1 MSKRVLLS
9 VGAAILLAQ
18 GGCLG
23 AYDANTPSSLKDVP
37 QGTSDS
43 TPQVRPILPED
54 STALWTMFGDPAL
67 IAARVAEEGPL
78 DVSSRRHGCHKFKF
92 SKLGTLLEDFGVN
105 MKNTNVTPAPGG
117 AASLLPLE
125 AALAPVSDPTTF
137 CSGLVPGQTSV
148 TNAMERATR
157 VSQPARYLYCSGRL
171 TLGMPPYAARL
182 AESTVLT
189 TAAVTKLFDTWAAAA
204 MEIVQFN
211 PTTFTTSP
219 RCKTQAGAQGVLF
232 NADNTCNAEGVACL
246 QGFPPSA
253 EQLTLC
259 NKLVVSGTASPAT
272 TVTLQTTG
280 SASVAA
286 VDALTAGK
294 RMAVAA
300 ILANAHLCE

>member
-23 AYDANTPSSLKDVP
+23 AYDATTPSSAKDVP
-37 QGTSDS
+37 QGSSDS
-43 TPQVRPILPED
+43 TPQVRPVLPED

-105 MKNTNVTPAPGG
+105 MKQTNVTPAPGG

-125 AALAPVSDPTTF
+125 IPIGATSDPTTF
-137 CSGLVPGQTSV
+137 CANLVPGQTS
-148 TNAMERATR
+148 TGNAMERATR

-204 MEIVQFN
+204 TEIVQFN
-211 PTTFTTSP
+211 ATTFTTSP
-219 RCKTQAGAQGVLF
+219 RCKTQTGTQGALF
-232 NADNTCNAEGVACL
+232 NADNSCNAEGIACL
-246 QGFPPSA
+246 QGYPPTA

-259 NKLVVSGTASPAT
+259 NKLVTSGTASAAT
-272 TVTLQTTG
+272 TVTLQSTG
-280 SASVAA
+280 SVNVPAIDA
-286 VDALTAGK
+286 VTAGK
-294 RMAVAA
+294 RLAVAA